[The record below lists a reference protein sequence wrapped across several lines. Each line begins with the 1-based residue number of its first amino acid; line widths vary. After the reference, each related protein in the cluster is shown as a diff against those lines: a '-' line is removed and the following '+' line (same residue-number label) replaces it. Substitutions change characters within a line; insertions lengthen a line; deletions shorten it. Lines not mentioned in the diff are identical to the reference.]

1 VAERSDD
8 TSSKEAF
15 LAGGAQEWCQAV
27 LDDIEFAMRERFGTK
42 WSPEAQ
48 VLFDSL
54 RDTCITQ
61 ACLVDSGVKR
71 TAIAPLRAA
80 VVLTNY
86 GAKGR

>member
-1 VAERSDD
+1 MAEQSED
-8 TSSKEAF
+8 TSSNEPF
-15 LAGGAQEWCQAV
+15 LAGGAQEWTQAV
-27 LDDIEFAMRERFGTK
+27 LDDLEFVMRERFGTK

-48 VLFDSL
+48 VLFDTL

-61 ACLVDSGVKR
+61 ACSVDKGVKR